1 MDDDDVGLHR
11 RSLTGCDEK
20 PDRADRRGGRRFA
33 REETSAH
40 DAPVTAFPTSLAR
53 HLHSRRRMVIDA
65 RDAIAC
71 AVLIP
76 LLPIPG
82 GHDPADFEVVYTLR
96 SEHLPSHKGQVA
108 FPGGKCHGVEE
119 LVDTALRE
127 SAEEIGIVP
136 ANVEVLGCL
145 DDVSTM
151 AGQFVITPWVGVLPA
166 GCRFEANPH
175 EVADIFAV
183 PLSRLGDPRHHTS
196 TSREWGGNAY
206 RLPAITAGR
215 HEIWG
220 ATHEITLNFLERIRE
235 AREHAAGR
243 S

>member
-1 MDDDDVGLHR
+1 MTGL
-11 RSLTGCDEK
+11 
-20 PDRADRRGGRRFA
+20 PA
-33 REETSAH
+33 
-40 DAPVTAFPTSLAR
+40 SLAR
-53 HLHSRRRMVIDA
+53 HLRSRRRVAIA
-65 RDAIAC
+65 RRDAIAC

-76 LLPIPG
+76 LLPSLE
-82 GHDPADFEVVYTLR
+82 DEALKDWDVVYTLR

-108 FPGGKCHGVEE
+108 FPGGKRHGGEE

-136 ANVEVLGCL
+136 SEVEVLGCL

-166 GCRFEANPH
+166 GCRFEANPR
-175 EVADIFAV
+175 EVDDIFTV
-183 PLSRLGDPRHHTS
+183 NLTRLGDPRHHTS
-196 TSREWGGNAY
+196 TSRQWGGNDY

-220 ATHEITLNFLERIRE
+220 ATHQITLNFLELVRE
-235 AREHAAGR
+235 ATRAGR
-243 S
+243 G